1 MRTLEEIQKQYDKF
15 VCAAI
20 SAEYNSDW
28 EEPPDLEPYIQDLIE
43 MRSQRLTCYEAVICQ
58 VYSQSDNIFSQMSF
72 PAMMLQ
78 EIILYCMVFY
88 PILLL
93 NFHEF

>member
-28 EEPPDLEPYIQDLIE
+28 EEPPDLGPYIQDLIE
-43 MRSQRLTCYEAVICQ
+43 MLKE
-58 VYSQSDNIFSQMSF
+58 YSV
-72 PAMMLQ
+72 
-78 EIILYCMVFY
+78 EIENERNE
-88 PILLL
+88 P
-93 NFHEF
+93 